1 MADGVNGGGGGD
13 GGSASR
19 PHRLPRWTRRE
30 IMVLIEA
37 KRAAEGRGRGARGPR
52 SAAGETKWEWV
63 SAYCRRKGVDRG
75 MLQCR
80 KRWSNLACDFKKVR
94 AWEGGE
100 GAAAGESFWA
110 MRNDCRRDR
119 RLPGFFDKE
128 VFDILNWT
136 VLNELEAE
144 EEEEEAEVKVRD
156 GGEGENEKDKDE
168 VEVEEEEAVF
178 DSGRTAADNGL
189 FSDCEHENG
198 MDGQE
203 RLPPPIAVTP
213 ISERKFEPF
222 QQEFSDPGIV
232 NDRQPANDHET
243 QSSQGLKRR
252 RISPEEGSSNFDNQ
266 LIKIIERNNKMIVS
280 HFNAQNANLQLER
293 DQWREQANSLLDV
306 LNKLVDAVGRIA
318 DKL

>member
-1 MADGVNGGGGGD
+1 VAVKMADGVNGGGGGD

-37 KRAAEGRGRGARGPR
+37 KRAAEGRVKGARGPR
-52 SAAGETKWEWV
+52 SAAGETKWDWV

-75 MLQCR
+75 MSQCR

-100 GAAAGESFWA
+100 EAAAGESFWA
-110 MRNDCRRDR
+110 MRNEYRRYR

-136 VLNELEAE
+136 VRNEVEA
-144 EEEEEAEVKVRD
+144 EEEAEVKVRD
-156 GGEGENEKDKDE
+156 GEEENEKEEDG

-178 DSGRTAADNGL
+178 DSGRNAADNGL

-198 MDGQE
+198 VDGQE

-222 QQEFSDPGIV
+222 QQEFSDTGM
-232 NDRQPANDHET
+232 
-243 QSSQGLKRR
+243 LL
-252 RISPEEGSSNFDNQ
+252 F
-266 LIKIIERNNKMIVS
+266 
-280 HFNAQNANLQLER
+280 
-293 DQWREQANSLLDV
+293 SL
-306 LNKLVDAVGRIA
+306 
-318 DKL
+318 